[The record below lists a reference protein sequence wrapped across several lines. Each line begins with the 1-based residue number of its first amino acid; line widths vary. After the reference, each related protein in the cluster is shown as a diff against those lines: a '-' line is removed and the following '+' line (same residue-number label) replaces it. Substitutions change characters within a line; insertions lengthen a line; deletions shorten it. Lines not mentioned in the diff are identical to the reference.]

1 MSKRFDEF
9 SEAHANYSKVPAKNE
24 DTWTEVLNIL
34 EREGWTPYEY
44 LDYVFRE
51 FKKPLVPSVL
61 TNEKLVDSYKSARN
75 DRILYNMRR
84 AEWAMGQAQSRLS
97 NGMSTK
103 EILRDKSLEGHALFL
118 FLIASVD
125 KDQEIMAGLRKGAE
139 YEIRTAPEMRDIY
152 GAKFDRRLM
161 PC

>member
-1 MSKRFDEF
+1 MTISFDEF
-9 SEAHANYSKVPAKNE
+9 REAHSNYSDVGAHKE
-24 DTWTEVLNIL
+24 ESWDCVLSIL
-34 EREGWTPYEY
+34 NHEGWDPDEY

-84 AEWAMGQAQSRLS
+84 AEWAMGQVQSRLS

-125 KDQEIMAGLRKGAE
+125 KDRESMAGLRKGAE